1 MRCPECNTEVNEKR
15 KYCPNCGAPMP
26 QENKGKETKEDLKL
40 SRGMMIFIVVGLA
53 LLIAIGV
60 TYNMIHAEDPEYVRT
75 QIDPDSNLMEKNGPT
90 FDTVAIDVQKR
101 DSIKKAEN
109 LEAEKLLN
117 SIRKKKQ
124 ETTESTD
131 GEQSGES
138 GEEQSSTSSESES
151 SASTEQAKPSTPTT
165 PKPSVEAIEME

>member
-60 TYNMIHAEDPEYVRT
+60 TYNMIHAEDPE
-75 QIDPDSNLMEKNGPT
+75 
-90 FDTVAIDVQKR
+90 
-101 DSIKKAEN
+101 
-109 LEAEKLLN
+109 
-117 SIRKKKQ
+117 
-124 ETTESTD
+124 
-131 GEQSGES
+131 
-138 GEEQSSTSSESES
+138 
-151 SASTEQAKPSTPTT
+151 
-165 PKPSVEAIEME
+165 

>member
-1 MRCPECNTEVNEKR
+1 MQINGESIYGTRPWVIYGEGPSTEKKNAIKAQGFNEG
-15 KYCPNCGAPMP
+15 NV
-26 QENKGKETKEDLKL
+26 KL

-124 ETTESTD
+124 ETNPPPYNLWHHFS
-131 GEQSGES
+131 
-138 GEEQSSTSSESES
+138 
-151 SASTEQAKPSTPTT
+151 
-165 PKPSVEAIEME
+165 